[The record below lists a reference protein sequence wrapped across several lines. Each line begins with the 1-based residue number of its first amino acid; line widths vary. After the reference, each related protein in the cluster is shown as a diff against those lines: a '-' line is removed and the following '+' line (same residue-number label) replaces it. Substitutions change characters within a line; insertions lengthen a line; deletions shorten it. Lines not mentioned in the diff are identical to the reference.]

1 VAAAALVGA
10 QQYTLTQS
18 DISVSSILCLTGPT
32 RDKDYRLPHFPKTNF
47 RTRRADDE
55 RPAKQQR
62 RLADDEEAKQLVAT
76 STCYDDHLTHL
87 DYRKESSPSK
97 RNSTET
103 MTSSATLPEVLQPKE
118 EDIQMMLSAGVHTG
132 TRNSDSMMTDYI
144 WRRRNDGV
152 HILNIG
158 KTWEKLVLAARV
170 IVAIENPE
178 DVIAISAR
186 PYGMRATLKYANYTG
201 AQSIAGRFTPGTFTN
216 QITKQFKEPRLLLV
230 TDPRTDSQ
238 AVREASYVNIPVIA
252 FCDSDSPLQYVDVA
266 IPANN
271 KGKYSIGLLYW
282 LLAREVLR
290 LRGSIS
296 RTEPWEVPV
305 DLFFHRDP
313 EELKKSEEEQAAKA
327 EEAAAPVVPSAYDD
341 SLVAPEAVDPSQ
353 LVEPVVDGAA
363 APIADPA
370 AAAAGYGAS
379 WEGDQAAGGAE
390 QW

>member
-1 VAAAALVGA
+1 
-10 QQYTLTQS
+10 
-18 DISVSSILCLTGPT
+18 
-32 RDKDYRLPHFPKTNF
+32 
-47 RTRRADDE
+47 
-55 RPAKQQR
+55 
-62 RLADDEEAKQLVAT
+62 
-76 STCYDDHLTHL
+76 
-87 DYRKESSPSK
+87 
-97 RNSTET
+97 
-103 MTSSATLPEVLQPKE
+103 
-118 EDIQMMLSAGVHTG
+118 MMLSAGVHTG
-132 TRNSDSMMTDYI
+132 TRNSDSMMVEYI

-186 PYGMRATLKYANYTG
+186 PYGMRATLKFANYTG

-216 QITKQFKEPRLLLV
+216 QITKQFREPRLLIV

-238 AVREASYVNIPVIA
+238 AVKEASYVNIPVIA

-271 KGKYSIGLLYW
+271 KGKLAIGLLYW

-296 RTEPWEVPV
+296 RVEPWEVPV

-313 EELKKSEEEQAAKA
+313 EELKKSEEEQDQKID
-327 EEAAAPVVPSAYDD
+327 EAQVLTTNVFENPDIPTDTEAPVVDR
-341 SLVAPEAVDPSQ
+341 SQ
-353 LVEPVVDGAA
+353 LVEPGVETQTGFEA
-363 APIADPA
+363 APVVATGTDGYA
-370 AAAAGYGAS
+370 TGWEAG
-379 WEGDQAAGGAE
+379 GDQAGAVADD